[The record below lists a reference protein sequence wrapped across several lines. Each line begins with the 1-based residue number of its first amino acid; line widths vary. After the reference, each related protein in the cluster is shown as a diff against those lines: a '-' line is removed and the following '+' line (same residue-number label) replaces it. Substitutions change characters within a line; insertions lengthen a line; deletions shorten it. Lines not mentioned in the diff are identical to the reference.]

1 MARIT
6 SVTVPSASLVI
17 SWAIRRSSGPTP
29 AIGLMAPPST
39 WYLPRNSR
47 VRSTATTSF
56 GSSTTQMV
64 ASERRGSRQTRQF
77 SSWATLPQ
85 MLQNLTRAF
94 TSRST
99 SASRLTSSG
108 SSASRWKAIRWA
120 LLGPIPGSRPSS
132 SIRSWTAPSYTP
144 SAYGVPPTTAPDAAL
159 TPPPATGSVVLGELV
174 DHGAAEH
181 LGDERGADQARVV
194 KVDVVRRG
202 VELRRFGRGRARTS
216 TGAQRALDPVQ
227 PRTQP
232 DSAVVGGGQ
241 QQAGDQQLQVQPGRR
256 RTGHLCLL

>member
-144 SAYGVPPTTAPDAAL
+144 STYGVPPTTAPDAAL

-194 KVDVVRRG
+194 KIHVVRRG
-202 VELRRFGRGRARTS
+202 VELGRFGRGRAGR
-216 TGAQRALDPVQ
+216 P
-227 PRTQP
+227 
-232 DSAVVGGGQ
+232 GGGP
-241 QQAGDQQLQVQPGRR
+241 AGLRSTRSLPLRR
-256 RTGHLCLL
+256 AGPVRPVGAPQGQR